1 MSIFTVVIIIWAI
14 YQLMVSV
21 MKKSGRQQVPGKL
34 SDPFRLPDGR
44 FIRDV
49 IQGTSPGNWKGQLK
63 QALENIPYQTG
74 SLKSTKPID
83 FEAPKDYYVETEG
96 TQGIEGTQGTE
107 GTQGIE
113 GSSDYVGIL
122 GFEAYKSAEEIPS
135 EEVAKDSLG
144 LSGSQLSLTE
154 RELVQGVMWAE
165 ILGKPRALRPFRG
178 PRS

>member
-21 MKKSGRQQVPGKL
+21 MKKSGRQQVPSKP

-49 IQGTSPGNWKGQLK
+49 IQGTSFGNWKEQLK
-63 QALENIPYQTG
+63 QALENVPYQTG
-74 SLKSTKPID
+74 SLRSTKPND
-83 FEAPKDYYVETEG
+83 FEAPEDYYVETEG

-113 GSSDYVGIL
+113 GTSDYVGIL
-122 GFEAYKSAEEIPS
+122 GLEAYKSTEEIPR
-135 EEVAKDSLG
+135 EEVAKEPLG
-144 LSGSQLSLTE
+144 LRGIELSLTE
-154 RELVQGVMWAE
+154 RELVQGVIWAE
-165 ILGKPRALRPFRG
+165 ILGKPRSLRPFRG